1 MIRRPPRSTRTDTL
15 FPYTALLRSAIVAAN
30 EGMRVIV
37 LEKTGVYGGSAAI
50 SGGVVWVPNHSGMK
64 SLGIEDSREKA
75 ALYLSRV
82 LGNRV
87 RWDMIDAYLDMAPE
101 MVDYMHA
108 HTALRLVPR
117 AARSEEHTSELQS

>member
-1 MIRRPPRSTRTDTL
+1 MAVILPAPDQWDEQADVVILGSGAAGL
-15 FPYTALLRSAIVAAN
+15 TAAIVAAN

-87 RWDMIDAYLDMAPE
+87 RWDMIDAYLDIAPE
-101 MVDYMHA
+101 MVEYMHA
-108 HTALRLVPR
+108 HTALRLEIGR
-117 AARSEEHTSELQS
+117 AHV

>member
-1 MIRRPPRSTRTDTL
+1 MAVILPAPDQWDEQADVVILGSGAAGL
-15 FPYTALLRSAIVAAN
+15 TAAIVAAN

-64 SLGIEDSREKA
+64 SLGIEDRRDKA

-87 RWDMIDAYLDMAPE
+87 RWAIIVAYPDVAPG
-101 MVDYMHA
+101 VVHYMH
-108 HTALRLVPR
+108 RQNP
-117 AARSEEHTSELQS
+117 